1 MGEGRKV
8 EGTDGRGPAERRD
21 FKKGEVLS
29 LRVVVRVGGGV
40 LQSVG
45 GTEDKSAPAEVFPRR
60 FFQLLR
66 GFGLAQMVF
75 RFCLAHWV
83 GTGDFWEQHP

>member
-29 LRVVVRVGGGV
+29 LRVVVRVGGG
-40 LQSVG
+40 SSPECG
-45 GTEDKSAPAEVFPRR
+45 RD
-60 FFQLLR
+60 R
-66 GFGLAQMVF
+66 G
-75 RFCLAHWV
+75 
-83 GTGDFWEQHP
+83 